1 MQSAKS
7 GTAHASFDADG
18 CKDGDTNQVQ
28 ASDPG
33 ASEDFK
39 STKVESVTFDDVAH
53 SVTIF
58 GTGLSNG
65 KAVNFQLVAVDNG
78 ALPGTLLLTLD
89 DGYTLSGRLI
99 NGVVTLN

>member
-39 STKVESVTFDDVAH
+39 STKVESVAFDDVAH

-65 KAVNFQLVAVDNG
+65 KAVNFQMVAVDNG

-89 DGYTLSGRLI
+89 DGYTLAGRLI
-99 NGVVTLN
+99 NGVITLN